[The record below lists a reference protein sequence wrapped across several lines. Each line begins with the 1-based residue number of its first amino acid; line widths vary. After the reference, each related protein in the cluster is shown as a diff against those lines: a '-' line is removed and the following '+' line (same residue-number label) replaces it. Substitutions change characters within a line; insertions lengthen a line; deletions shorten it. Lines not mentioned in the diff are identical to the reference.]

1 MQLQGDTCMTLRVNV
16 SVNFAPWAPL
26 LSHPSPSHNEKHI
39 QGIGTMFG
47 CECEFEMVARII
59 EQVGGND

>member
-1 MQLQGDTCMTLRVNV
+1 MSL
-16 SVNFAPWAPL
+16 NFAPWAPL

-47 CECEFEMVARII
+47 CECELEMVACII